1 MSAEPRPSRYAL
13 PWPAPVWAGGE
24 PANQT
29 MTAPATG
36 CIGKY
41 ELRRQIGGGATSAVF
56 LAWDPF
62 RQAEVAIKRLRRE
75 ILEDPQRGRLLRQ
88 QFLNEAAFAG
98 KLNHPHIVRI
108 HDAMVTEHDAW
119 LVMDYVPGGTLDDIG
134 RPESLAP
141 VERVIE
147 IIFKATRA
155 LDYAFHQGITHR
167 DIKPAN
173 ILLMEPGSSEIR
185 ISDFGAA
192 LHTARETTQ
201 IAGVGSPAYM
211 SPQQVREVPLD
222 HRTDIYSLG
231 VVMFQLLTGR
241 LPFEQENSYSLLY
254 SIAHDTPPLPSEL
267 RPEVPEALDAIVRRA
282 TEKDVDR
289 RYQSWSEFSHDLALA
304 YRNLAALLASEEALG
319 DTGKFEAL
327 RAMRFFHR
335 FADAELWEVIA
346 FSRFSST
353 RAGTVIMKEGER
365 GDAICFVIEGEAR
378 VKKHGHLLGV
388 LNPGDCFG
396 EIAAFSTVRG
406 VRSASVEAA
415 TDIALVTIRANALK
429 RASDTC
435 RMHFYQAFLEVLATR
450 LSQTSARIASL

>member
-1 MSAEPRPSRYAL
+1 
-13 PWPAPVWAGGE
+13 
-24 PANQT
+24 
-29 MTAPATG
+29 MTAPATDY
-36 CIGKY
+36 IGKY

-62 RQAEVAIKRLRRE
+62 RQTEVAVKRLRRE
-75 ILEDPQRGRLLRQ
+75 ILDDPQRGRLLRQ
-88 QFLNEAAFAG
+88 LFLNEAAFAG

-108 HDAMVTEHDAW
+108 HDAMVTDHDAW
-119 LVMDYVPGGTLDDIG
+119 LVMDYVPGGTLDAIG

-141 VERVIE
+141 IERVIE
-147 IIFKATRA
+147 LIFKATRA

-173 ILLMEPGSSEIR
+173 ILLMEAGGSEIR

-231 VVMFQLLTGR
+231 VVMFQLLTGH

-254 SIAHDTPPLPSEL
+254 SIAHDTPPPPSEL

-282 TEKDVDR
+282 TEKDIER

-304 YRNLAALLASEEALG
+304 FRNRSLALAPDRLG

-327 RAMRFFHR
+327 RTMRFF
-335 FADAELWEVIA
+335 
-346 FSRFSST
+346 
-353 RAGTVIMKEGER
+353 
-365 GDAICFVIEGEAR
+365 
-378 VKKHGHLLGV
+378 
-388 LNPGDCFG
+388 
-396 EIAAFSTVRG
+396 
-406 VRSASVEAA
+406 
-415 TDIALVTIRANALK
+415 
-429 RASDTC
+429 
-435 RMHFYQAFLEVLATR
+435 
-450 LSQTSARIASL
+450 

>member
-1 MSAEPRPSRYAL
+1 MSAER
-13 PWPAPVWAGGE
+13 
-24 PANQT
+24 
-29 MTAPATG
+29 
-36 CIGKY
+36 IGKY
-41 ELRRQIGGGATSAVF
+41 EIRRPLGEGATSIVF

-62 RQAEVAIKRLRRE
+62 KLREVAIKQLRPE
-75 ILEDPQRGRLLRQ
+75 VLKDPERGRLYRQ
-88 QFLNEAAFAG
+88 LFANEAAFSG
-98 KLNHPHIVRI
+98 RLLHPHIVQI
-108 HDAMVTEHDAW
+108 HDAMVDDDTAYV
-119 LVMDYVPGGTLDDIG
+119 VMDYVPGGTLERLTRAG
-134 RPESLAP
+134 SLP
-141 VERVIE
+141 SFERVIE
-147 IIFKATRA
+147 IVFKATRA
-155 LDYAFHQGITHR
+155 LDYAFHQGVTHR

-173 ILLMEPGSSEIR
+173 ILLMSPEGSDIR

-192 LHTARETTQ
+192 LNTARETTQ
-201 IAGVGSPAYM
+201 ISGVGSPAYM

-231 VVMFQLLTGR
+231 VVMFQLLTGH

-267 RPEVPEALDAIVRRA
+267 RPDIPEALDAIVRRA

-304 YRNLAALLASEEALG
+304 YRNLGALLATEAALG

-346 FSRFSST
+346 FSRFSRT

-378 VKKHGHLLGV
+378 VKKHGHLLDV

-396 EIAAFSTVRG
+396 EIAVFSTVRG

-415 TDIALVTIRANALK
+415 TDTALVTIRASALR

-450 LSQTSARIASL
+450 LSQTSARIANQ

>member
-1 MSAEPRPSRYAL
+1 
-13 PWPAPVWAGGE
+13 
-24 PANQT
+24 
-29 MTAPATG
+29 MTAPATDY
-36 CIGKY
+36 IGKY

-62 RQAEVAIKRLRRE
+62 RQTEVAVKRLRRE
-75 ILEDPQRGRLLRQ
+75 ILDDPQSGRLLRQ
-88 QFLNEAAFAG
+88 LFLNEAAFAG
-98 KLNHPHIVRI
+98 KLSHPHIVRI
-108 HDAMVTEHDAW
+108 HDAMVTDHDAW
-119 LVMDYVPGGTLDDIG
+119 LVMDYIPGGTLDAIG

-141 VERVIE
+141 IERVIE

-173 ILLMEPGSSEIR
+173 ILLMAPGGSEIR

-231 VVMFQLLTGR
+231 VVMFQLLTGH
-241 LPFEQENSYSLLY
+241 LPFEQDNSYSLLY

-346 FSRFSST
+346 FSRFSRT

-415 TDIALVTIRANALK
+415 TDIALVTLRANALR

-450 LSQTSARIASL
+450 LSQTSARIANL

>member
-1 MSAEPRPSRYAL
+1 MSERPHK
-13 PWPAPVWAGGE
+13 
-24 PANQT
+24 
-29 MTAPATG
+29 
-36 CIGKY
+36 IGKY
-41 ELRRQIGGGATSAVF
+41 TVLSEIGQGASAVVYVGE
-56 LAWDPF
+56 DPF
-62 RQAEVAIKRLRRE
+62 NDRKVAIKVAKSDADMSEEEAKRFEKL
-75 ILEDPQRGRLLRQ
+75 
-88 QFLNEAAFAG
+88 FLNEASLAG
-98 KLNHPHIVRI
+98 KLNHPNIVAVY
-108 HDAMVTEHDAW
+108 DAVVEGDTRYI
-119 LVMDYVPGGTLDDIG
+119 VMEFVPGG
-134 RPESLAP
+134 SLKKYCTETNLLP
-141 VERVIE
+141 VRQAVLV
-147 IIFKATRA
+147 IFKMCRA

-173 ILLMEPGSSEIR
+173 ILLMAPGGSDIR

-231 VVMFQLLTGR
+231 VVMFQLLTGH

-254 SIAHDTPPLPSEL
+254 SIAHDTPPPPSEL

-282 TEKDVDR
+282 TEKDIER

-304 YRNLAALLASEEALG
+304 FRNRSLALAPDRLG

-327 RAMRFFHR
+327 RTMRFFRR
-335 FADAELWEVIA
+335 FADAELWEVIGL
-346 FSRFSST
+346 SRFD
-353 RAGTVIMKEGER
+353 RALAGTVIIKEGER
-365 GDAICFVIEGEAR
+365 GDAICFVLAGEAR
-378 VKKHGHLLGV
+378 VSKQGRLLEV

-396 EIAAFSTVRG
+396 EIAVFSTISG

-415 TDIALVTIRANALK
+415 AETELVTIRARALE
-429 RASDTC
+429 RASETL

-450 LSQTSARIASL
+450 LSQASARIANL

>member
-1 MSAEPRPSRYAL
+1 
-13 PWPAPVWAGGE
+13 
-24 PANQT
+24 
-29 MTAPATG
+29 MTAPATDH
-36 CIGKY
+36 IGKY

-62 RQAEVAIKRLRRE
+62 RQTEVAVKRLRRE
-75 ILEDPQRGRLLRQ
+75 ILDDPQRGRLLRQ
-88 QFLNEAAFAG
+88 LFLNEAAFAG

-108 HDAMVTEHDAW
+108 HDAMVTDRDAW
-119 LVMDYVPGGTLDDIG
+119 LVLDYVPGGTLDDIG

-141 VERVIE
+141 IERVIE

-173 ILLMEPGSSEIR
+173 VLLMAPGGSEIR

-231 VVMFQLLTGR
+231 VVMFQLLTGH

-267 RPEVPEALDAIVRRA
+267 RPDIPEALDAIVRRA

-346 FSRFSST
+346 FSRFSRT

-415 TDIALVTIRANALK
+415 TDIALVTLRANALR

>member
-1 MSAEPRPSRYAL
+1 
-13 PWPAPVWAGGE
+13 
-24 PANQT
+24 
-29 MTAPATG
+29 MTAAAAER
-36 CIGKY
+36 IGKY
-41 ELRRQIGGGATSAVF
+41 EVLRRIGMGATSSVH

-62 RQAEVAIKRLRRE
+62 RQVEVAIKRLRRE
-75 ILEDPQRGRLLRQ
+75 ILSDPQRGRLLRQ
-88 QFLNEAAFAG
+88 LFLNEAALAG
-98 KLNHPHIVRI
+98 KLAHPHIVRI
-108 HDAMVTEHDAW
+108 HDALVTDEDAW
-119 LVMDYVPGGTLDDIG
+119 LVMDHVPGGTLEDIAT
-134 RPESLAP
+134 PATLAP
-141 VERVIE
+141 FERVIE
-147 IIFKATRA
+147 IVFKATRA

-173 ILLMEPGSSEIR
+173 ILLMAPGGSDIR

-231 VVMFQLLTGR
+231 VVMFQLLTGH

-254 SIAHDTPPLPSEL
+254 SIAHDTPPPPSEL

-282 TEKDVDR
+282 TEKDVER

-304 YRNLAALLASEEALG
+304 FRNRSLALAPDRLG

-327 RAMRFFHR
+327 RTMRFFRR
-335 FADAELWEVIA
+335 FADAELWEVIGL
-346 FSRFSST
+346 SRFD
-353 RAGTVIMKEGER
+353 RAHAGTVIIKEGER
-365 GDAICFVIEGEAR
+365 GDAICFVLAGEAR
-378 VKKHGHLLGV
+378 VIKQGHLLEV

-396 EIAAFSTVRG
+396 EIAVFSTASG

-415 TDIALVTIRANALK
+415 ADTELVTIRARALE
-429 RASDTC
+429 RASETL

-450 LSQTSARIASL
+450 LSQASARIANL